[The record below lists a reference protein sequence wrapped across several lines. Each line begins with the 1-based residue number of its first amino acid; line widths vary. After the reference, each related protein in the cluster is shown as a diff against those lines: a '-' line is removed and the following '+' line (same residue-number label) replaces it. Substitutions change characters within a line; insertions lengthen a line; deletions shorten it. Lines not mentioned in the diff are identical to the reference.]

1 MKKNIIILGSTG
13 SIGSN
18 TLNLI
23 KKDNNKFRITLLS
36 ANKNY
41 IKLIKQ
47 AKEFNVR
54 DLIITDLKAF
64 SLAKKKYKNFFN
76 FYNDFEILNT
86 KFKAKEID
94 YSMVSIIGLSGLFP
108 TLKCIRIS
116 KNISI
121 ANKESLICA
130 WRLISNDLKRFKT
143 NFIPIDSEHF
153 SIYSLIKNKLKNT
166 IKKIY
171 ITASG
176 GPFLKSSI
184 SKIHK
189 ATIKDA
195 LNHPNWKMGKKISID
210 SSTMMNKIFE
220 VIEAK
225 NIFDLDYS
233 QISILIHPQSYLH
246 AIVEFTNGTI
256 TFLVHESD
264 MKIPIVNSLYLDQ
277 DFNYNSKKLNLNILN
292 DLKLQKI
299 DSNKFPL
306 IKILKNLENKN
317 SLYETVLVT
326 INDYFVNKFLS
337 NKISYRQLIQLISS
351 NANNKDFLKF
361 TKKKLNKPQDIVDLI
376 NYVHI
381 KLGKLNI

>member
-1 MKKNIIILGSTG
+1 MKKKIIILGSTG
-13 SIGSN
+13 SIGVN

-23 KKDNNKFRITLLS
+23 KKDNDKFKIVLLS

-41 IKLIKQ
+41 IKLTRQ

-130 WRLISNDLKRFKT
+130 WRLISDDLKRFKT

-166 IKKIY
+166 IKKVY

-195 LNHPNWKMGKKISID
+195 INHPNWKMGKKISID

-246 AIVEFTNGTI
+246 SIVEFTNGTI

-264 MKIPIVNSLYLDQ
+264 MKIPIANSLYLEES
-277 DFNYNSKKLNLNILN
+277 FNYNSKKLNLNILN
-292 DLKLQKI
+292 DLKLKKI

-337 NKISYRQLIQLISS
+337 NKISYKQLIQLISS

-361 TKKKLNKPQDIVDLI
+361 KKKKPNKPEDIVDLI

-381 KLGKLNI
+381 KLEKLNI